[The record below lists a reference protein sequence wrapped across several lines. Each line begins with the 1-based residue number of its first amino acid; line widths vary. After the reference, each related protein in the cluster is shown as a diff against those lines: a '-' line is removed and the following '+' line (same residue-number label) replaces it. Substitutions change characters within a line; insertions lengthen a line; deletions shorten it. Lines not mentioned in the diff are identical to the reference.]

1 MYPSSHHNP
10 SEPEMSTTSSTEVT
24 KVIKDLTVTDTK
36 SASADIKN
44 TILFRTKWEP
54 LLTSAPI
61 AIGALGACCVA
72 ANSPHLDRVEL
83 APPASGKFMYL
94 K

>member
-1 MYPSSHHNP
+1 
-10 SEPEMSTTSSTEVT
+10 MSTASSTEIT
-24 KVIKDLTVTDTK
+24 KVIKDLAVTDTK
-36 SASADIKN
+36 SVSADIKN
-44 TILFRTKWEP
+44 TILFRTNWET

-72 ANSPHLDRVEL
+72 ANSPHLDRIEL
-83 APPASGKFMYL
+83 VPPASGKFTYL

>member
-1 MYPSSHHNP
+1 M
-10 SEPEMSTTSSTEVT
+10 
-24 KVIKDLTVTDTK
+24 IKDLAVTDTK
-36 SASADIKN
+36 SVSADIKN
-44 TILFRTKWEP
+44 TILFQTNWET

-83 APPASGKFMYL
+83 APPASGKFTYL